1 MENARNTFYLA
12 LRNQLAVVNP
22 LRVLLLRG
30 VDRPGIMVEENESA
44 VAFAIPNVFVL
55 RWTKLSIDT
64 QHALPLVAQV
74 CEILYWTEGTSAN
87 GGLDRGRLLSA
98 MDADLSQILVPRNAL
113 KQNFI
118 VTPPAAMATRLFWNG
133 AAFDGVVTTKNR
145 ISRMASVTVY
155 SYEEAVEL

>member
-1 MENARNTFYLA
+1 
-12 LRNQLAVVNP
+12 
-22 LRVLLLRG
+22 
-30 VDRPGIMVEENESA
+30 
-44 VAFAIPNVFVL
+44 
-55 RWTKLSIDT
+55 
-64 QHALPLVAQV
+64 
-74 CEILYWTEGTSAN
+74 
-87 GGLDRGRLLSA
+87 
-98 MDADLSQILVPRNAL
+98 L

>member
-30 VDRPGIMVEENESA
+30 VGRPGIMVEENESA
-44 VAFAIPNVFVL
+44 VAFAIPDVFVL
-55 RWTKLSIDT
+55 RWTKLNIDT
-64 QHALPLVAQV
+64 QHALPFAAQV
-74 CEILYWTEGTSAN
+74 CEILYWTEGTSIN

-113 KQNFI
+113 KQNFM
-118 VTPPAAMATRLFWNG
+118 VTPPVAMATRMFWS
-133 AAFDGVVTTKNR
+133 AAVFDAVVTTKNR

-155 SYEEAVEL
+155 SYEEAVDL